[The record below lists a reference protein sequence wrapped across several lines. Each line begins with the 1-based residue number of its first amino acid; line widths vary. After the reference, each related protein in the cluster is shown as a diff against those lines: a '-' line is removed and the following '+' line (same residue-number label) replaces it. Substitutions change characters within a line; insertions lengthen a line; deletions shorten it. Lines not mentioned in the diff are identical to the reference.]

1 MFFLAA
7 DAHGVLPPI
16 ARLEPEQA
24 MFWFL
29 MGYTSRLAGTEIG
42 VIEPRSTFSRF
53 FGAPF
58 MPRLPQDYTE
68 LLWRYLRQYGTKVY
82 LVNTGWTGGPYG
94 EGKRIDIRL
103 TRRMV
108 RAALLGELEKV
119 DYEEDKLFHLW
130 VPKECPGVPREI
142 LWPENTWKDKEAF
155 RRRAEKLAQDFRR
168 EFEKTF
174 VPLGI
179 DERIATQCPG

>member
-1 MFFLAA
+1 
-7 DAHGVLPPI
+7 
-16 ARLEPEQA
+16 
-24 MFWFL
+24 
-29 MGYTSRLAGTEIG
+29 
-42 VIEPRSTFSRF
+42 
-53 FGAPF
+53 
-58 MPRLPQDYTE
+58 
-68 LLWRYLRQYGTKVY
+68 VY

-108 RAALLGELEKV
+108 RAALLGELEKG

-174 VPLGI
+174 APLGM
-179 DERIATQCPG
+179 DERIAAQCPG